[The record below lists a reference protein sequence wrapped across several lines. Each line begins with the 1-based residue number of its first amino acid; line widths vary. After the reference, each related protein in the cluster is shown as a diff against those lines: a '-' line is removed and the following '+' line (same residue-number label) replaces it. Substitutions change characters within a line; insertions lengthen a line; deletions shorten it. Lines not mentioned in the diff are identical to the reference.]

1 MQKDI
6 NEKNVVFAIVLIFLV
21 LTVAPA
27 VNAQIAGND
36 FNGIKSMVQKFSNT
50 TVNFEDNSIYDL
62 LILTPQEFFRKLK
75 PLVNHKN
82 SFDVS
87 TICVTLDEVYD
98 QMYWQGRDH
107 AEKIKYFIKN
117 AFDKWGIKYALLVGD
132 FRHMPVRYVFNGDV
146 NGGFYE
152 PCFISELYYADIYD
166 ENGDFSS
173 WDSDGDG
180 IYGEWI
186 DDGISNVAEDKD
198 INLRPDVYV
207 GRLACRN
214 IQEVKIMVSKII
226 TYEATT
232 YNQNWF
238 KRLVVVA
245 GDTYP
250 EGQYPFDTSG
260 YEGEENTM
268 NAIENMSGFEVEK
281 LWISLGT
288 FKRPKD
294 VIDAINK
301 GCGFMF
307 FDGHASPI
315 AWGTHPHNSEKFIYG
330 LRLKDMWRMRNL
342 NKMPIVI
349 AGACHNSEFDVTPL
363 NLLHNFTESLNHG
376 TYPLECWA
384 WKLTSKPFGGSIATI
399 ANTGLGM
406 SKEDKDSM
414 EGAGDYMDL
423 QFFCEYGTNGSEI
436 LGEVWGKAINRYLNR
451 YPIDWDTPAAW
462 DYAYDAKTV
471 QQWVLL
477 GDPSLKIGGYSK

>member
-1 MQKDI
+1 MK
-6 NEKNVVFAIVLIFLV
+6 KNVNKKFIVFVIVVTFLSLAIAS
-21 LTVAPA
+21 TMGA
-27 VNAQIAGND
+27 VNQKIYKNLDDQHKKSITTGCQI
-36 FNGIKSMVQKFSNT
+36 F
-50 TVNFEDNSIYDL
+50 DL
-62 LILTPQEFFRKLK
+62 LIITPAQFKKELE
-75 PLVNHKN
+75 PLVDHKN
-82 SFDVS
+82 NHGMS
-87 TICVTLDEVYD
+87 TTLVTLAKIYDEEF
-98 QMYWQGRDH
+98 WGRDNP
-107 AEKIKYFIKN
+107 EKIKYFIRDAIEN
-117 AFDKWGIKYALLVGD
+117 WGIKYVLLVGD
-132 FRHMPVRYVFNGDV
+132 FRHMPVRYVHNEDV
-146 NGGFYE
+146 NSGFYE

-173 WDSDGDG
+173 WDTDGDG
-180 IYGEWI
+180 TYGEWI
-186 DDGISNVAEDKD
+186 DDGI
-198 INLRPDVYV
+198 
-207 GRLACRN
+207 RLACRN
-214 IQEVKIMVSKII
+214 IREVKIMVNKII
-226 TYEATT
+226 TYEVTT

-238 KRLVVVA
+238 KRFVVVA

-330 LRLKDMWRMRNL
+330 LRLQDMWRMRNL
-342 NKMPIVI
+342 NKMPIVV

-363 NLLHNFTESLNHG
+363 NLLHNFTQSLKHG

-423 QFFCEYGTNGSEI
+423 QFFCEYGTNGTEI

-477 GDPSLKIGGYSK
+477 GDPSLKIGGYSN